1 MFIGMLLAFLF
12 GIICIL
18 ISIKECFQKNI
29 TGKNIGIAIIGVILI
44 GFAIYLALPHYS

>member
-1 MFIGMLLAFLF
+1 MFIGMVLAFLF
-12 GIICIL
+12 GIVCIV

-29 TGKNIGIAIIGVILI
+29 TGKNIGIVIIGIILI